1 MFERFLDE
9 QIRGIEDTKVKIK
22 KRKGV
27 ISFMKTF
34 PNFASTIENMLPSLR
49 NLSNPTVRNL
59 VNDAYQKINKAM
71 FESLKFIAKESP
83 TTAGTAPSQNP
94 IASSTAGDP
103 GDKEALNYHIL
114 LIENMNHYIEE
125 VSPRENPVL
134 EEWKIRATKEMD
146 QHMHLYIS
154 AITRRPLGKLLDFL
168 ESTESLLSNS
178 ASPASPAA
186 IAARASHSRS
196 TFRKLLAQY
205 DGKEIRR
212 GIETLRKRV
221 EKHFGDADEAEL
233 SRGLVVKVLKAAE
246 GVYMEVGERV
256 NRVIKE
262 VYEGGLE
269 LEWRREDVIGG
280 LRR

>member
-1 MFERFLDE
+1 
-9 QIRGIEDTKVKIK
+9 
-22 KRKGV
+22 
-27 ISFMKTF
+27 
-34 PNFASTIENMLPSLR
+34 MLPSLR
-49 NLSNPTVRNL
+49 NLSNPAVRNL
-59 VNDAYQKINKAM
+59 VNDAYQKINKTM
-71 FESLKFIAKESP
+71 FESLKFIAKEFP
-83 TTAGTAPSQNP
+83 TTAGAAPSQNP
-94 IASSTAGDP
+94 MAGATAGDP

-233 SRGLVVKVLKAAE
+233 SRGLVVKVLQAAE

-269 LEWRREDVIGG
+269 MEWRREDVIGG

>member
-1 MFERFLDE
+1 MDE

-34 PNFASTIENMLPSLR
+34 PNFASTIENMLPPLR
-49 NLSNPTVRNL
+49 NLPNPTVRTL
-59 VNDAYQKINKAM
+59 INDAYQKINKTM

-83 TTAGTAPSQNP
+83 ATGGTAPSQNP
-94 IASSTAGDP
+94 IAGGTTGDP
-103 GDKEALNYHIL
+103 EDKEALNYHIL

-134 EEWKIRATKEMD
+134 EEWKTRATKEMD

-178 ASPASPAA
+178 TSPTSPAA

-246 GVYMEVGERV
+246 GVYMEVGERA

>member
-59 VNDAYQKINKAM
+59 VNDAYQKINKTM

-94 IASSTAGDP
+94 IAGGTAGDP

-134 EEWKIRATKEMD
+134 EEWKSRATKEMD

-186 IAARASHSRS
+186 IAARASHSRL

-212 GIETLRKRV
+212 GIDTLRKRV

-256 NRVIKE
+256 KRVIKE

-269 LEWRREDVIGG
+269 IEWRREDVIGG